1 MSTKQRHKASIPQED
16 VLKKSVQGKTWRKT
30 FKRLLDKMPENIRR
44 WNAALLAMQLGYGG
58 MKIAGEISGLSQ
70 PTLHKARQEL
80 ENGQVDWDCQRQR
93 RPGGG
98 RKRIEQM
105 YLDILDDIKKLVE
118 DETAGNPSSDDRWV
132 NRTSRKLATAMGKL
146 GHDISHVTVIRLL
159 KKLDRA

>member
-1 MSTKQRHKASIPQED
+1 MSPKQRHKASIPQGD
-16 VLKKSVQGKTWRKT
+16 VLKKSVQSKTCRKT
-30 FKRLLDKMPENIRR
+30 FKRLLHKMPENIRR

-58 MKIAGEISGLSQ
+58 MKLAGEISGLSQ

-105 YLDILDDIKKLVE
+105 YPDILDDIKKLVE

-159 KKLDRA
+159 KKLD